1 MSIFQIFASLF
12 ALFMLYWVRSNQ
24 KRGNL
29 SAVEASFW
37 LSVWAIFI
45 ILSLFPNLL
54 LGVTNLFHF
63 ARVFDLLVVGA
74 FMVLTVLFFQVY
86 LRTSRVEKKLEKVV
100 RKRAMEKLEKSNEK

>member
-37 LSVWAIFI
+37 LSIWAIFI

-54 LGVTNLFHF
+54 LGISNLFHF

-74 FMVLTVLFFQVY
+74 FMVLTILFFQVY
-86 LRTSRVEKKLEKVV
+86 LRMSKVERKLEKVV
-100 RKRAMEKLEKSNEK
+100 RKRAIENTTERIVK

>member
-54 LGVTNLFHF
+54 LGVANLFHF

-74 FMVLTVLFFQVY
+74 FMVITILFFQVY
-86 LRTSRVEKKLEKVV
+86 LKSNKTEKKLERIVREHAIKKVN
-100 RKRAMEKLEKSNEK
+100 K